1 MLMFKN
7 RAFQV
12 KVVKTDEEVV
22 QDLTVAEDI
31 YVNRLV
37 QAKLVAVDVMREGA
51 KLCAGYVI
59 LDTARKVLI
68 AKAGK

>member
-1 MLMFKN
+1 MFKN

-12 KVVKTDEEVV
+12 KVVKTDEEA

-37 QAKLVAVDVMREGA
+37 QGSW
-51 KLCAGYVI
+51 
-59 LDTARKVLI
+59 
-68 AKAGK
+68 